1 MEGTCT
7 CTYKCIHYLTSP
19 QRVGQQC
26 RRNSHVIHGCPTC
39 TVHVYMYMYNYS
51 TWAANHQGNPWTHT
65 LYSHLPPM
73 DICGVPTHT
82 LYMYHRV
89 LVSVDGTVT
98 GDVHGPSMD
107 THLYPHIHVPS
118 CPSIR
123 GWHSNWGCPR
133 TVHGHTPI
141 PTHTCTLVS

>member
-1 MEGTCT
+1 M
-7 CTYKCIHYLTSP
+7 
-19 QRVGQQC
+19 
-26 RRNSHVIHGCPTC
+26 
-39 TVHVYMYMYNYS
+39 S
-51 TWAANHQGNPWTHT
+51 TDCQWTHT
-65 LYSHLPPM
+65 YTHTYMYPRVLVSVDGTVTRDVHGPSMDTHLYPHIHVPSCPSIRGWHSNWG
-73 DICGVPTHT
+73 CQWTHTYTPTH
-82 LYMYHRV
+82 MYPRV

-98 GDVHGPSMD
+98 GDVHGLSMD